1 MDLQA
6 QRRQQHKLRLS
17 WMPWLYFVLKPR
29 HREWADAW
37 QREVQDR
44 LRELETVEI
53 AEGCFIAPEA
63 RIFAEPGRTVRIGPG
78 CSIAADAFVHGP
90 VVLES
95 RVSLNARVS
104 LDGGTVGI
112 RIGDGTRIASGAAL
126 YAFDH
131 GLAPDRPVRDQPV
144 TSKGI
149 VIGQDVWVGANAGIT
164 DGVTVGDH
172 AVVGMGAIVTRDVPA
187 WGIVGGSP
195 ARLLGDR
202 RHRPRSGMPGGWE
215 PPDPEGNP

>member
-1 MDLQA
+1 
-6 QRRQQHKLRLS
+6 
-17 WMPWLYFVLKPR
+17 MPWLYFVLKPR
-29 HREWADAW
+29 HHEWAHAW

-78 CSIAADAFVHGP
+78 CSIAADVFMHGP
-90 VVLES
+90 VELGPH
-95 RVSLNARVS
+95 VSLNARVN
-104 LDGGTVGI
+104 LDGGVAGI
-112 RIGDGTRIASGAAL
+112 RIGEGTRIASGATL

-131 GLAPDRPVRDQPV
+131 GLAPDRPVRGQPV

-172 AVVGMGAIVTRDVPA
+172 AVVGMGAIVTRDVPPWA
-187 WGIVGGSP
+187 IVGGSP

-202 RHRPRSGMPGGWE
+202 RDRPRSGIPGGWE
-215 PPDPEGNP
+215 PPDTKGKP